1 MFQLKKKNKQLE
13 LQTRLSLISWFYF
26 KQQIKKSNDSKHI
39 KSKKKSD
46 HDMTTWKKP
55 CKDEIG

>member
-13 LQTRLSLISWFYF
+13 LQTQLSLISWFYF
-26 KQQIKKSNDSKHI
+26 KQQIKKNNDSKHI

-46 HDMTTWKKP
+46 HDMTTWKKTL
-55 CKDEIG
+55 